1 MSDVPD
7 LDYNTSQD
15 FTAAYKVS
23 RTVQTFFLDWQLSD
37 PFFLL
42 YLQKYTVYRKMP
54 MIVGKHERTLAIDGP
69 YIHVRYNSNSPLVSR
84 RDDSTDLLCGH
95 A

>member
-15 FTAAYKVS
+15 FTAAYKV
-23 RTVQTFFLDWQLSD
+23 RTHFWRIINPSVHF
-37 PFFLL
+37 P
-42 YLQKYTVYRKMP
+42 LQKYTVYRKMP

-69 YIHVRYNSNSPLVSR
+69 YIHVRTRGKFHSCSR
-84 RDDSTDLLCGH
+84 RSPVCVC
-95 A
+95 